1 MGKRVENVAISIFRP
16 VNQSG
21 PPPLSFGNGTHV
33 IAYRDRERSK
43 FRLTDVG
50 TASKNR

>member
-21 PPPLSFGNGTHV
+21 PSPSLGNGTHV